1 MSKTGQTLMFAKQL
15 YAERAGT
22 WWHGYVRRDR
32 MSLLQLRPGRDNPYA
47 VYEQLRAAGPMLPTR
62 MGNWVTT
69 SHAMCNR
76 VLRDRRF
83 GVRPLDGAGADSEPG
98 DIDLS
103 FLELNPPDHTRLRRL
118 AAPAFG
124 RKQMDGYRP
133 RIEKTVHRLL
143 DDAQRQGEFDLVSAV
158 AAPLPIA
165 VITDLLGIPDAD
177 ADDFARYGA
186 LVGSALD
193 GISSLRHARA
203 LMAADQEMT
212 QLFERLFELRRREP
226 RDDIVSQIVA
236 AQGDTVEPA
245 EMLPLCVLLLIAG
258 FETTVNLIGNGTL
271 ALLGQREQ
279 WELLTEDPTR
289 APEAVEEVLRFDPP
303 VQRTG
308 RVALEPVE
316 VDGHEVATG
325 QWVIPLIGAANRDP
339 QVYADPA
346 CFDIG
351 RDNSTEHL
359 AFSAGIHYCL
369 GQPLARLEAAVA
381 FGALAERMP
390 GLHRVGRVKRRNA
403 TTIRGPL
410 SLPLSAS
417 RAGG

>member
-1 MSKTGQTLMFAKQL
+1 MESSRMSKTGQTLMFAKQL

-289 APEAVEEVLRFDPP
+289 APEAVEEALRFDPP

-325 QWVIPLIGAANRDP
+325 QWVIP
-339 QVYADPA
+339 
-346 CFDIG
+346 
-351 RDNSTEHL
+351 
-359 AFSAGIHYCL
+359 
-369 GQPLARLEAAVA
+369 
-381 FGALAERMP
+381 
-390 GLHRVGRVKRRNA
+390 
-403 TTIRGPL
+403 
-410 SLPLSAS
+410 
-417 RAGG
+417 

>member
-1 MSKTGQTLMFAKQL
+1 
-15 YAERAGT
+15 
-22 WWHGYVRRDR
+22 
-32 MSLLQLRPGRDNPYA
+32 
-47 VYEQLRAAGPMLPTR
+47 
-62 MGNWVTT
+62 
-69 SHAMCNR
+69 
-76 VLRDRRF
+76 
-83 GVRPLDGAGADSEPG
+83 
-98 DIDLS
+98 
-103 FLELNPPDHTRLRRL
+103 
-118 AAPAFG
+118 
-124 RKQMDGYRP
+124 
-133 RIEKTVHRLL
+133 
-143 DDAQRQGEFDLVSAV
+143 
-158 AAPLPIA
+158 
-165 VITDLLGIPDAD
+165 
-177 ADDFARYGA
+177 
-186 LVGSALD
+186 
-193 GISSLRHARA
+193 
-203 LMAADQEMT
+203 
-212 QLFERLFELRRREP
+212 RREP

-236 AQGDTVEPA
+236 AQGDTVESA

-271 ALLGQREQ
+271 ALLGHREQ

-410 SLPLSAS
+410 SLPLSAR